1 MEVNPEISS
10 SFNDIKS
17 IIRAQGQEVCRD
29 VINRTYITSRLDRRP
44 TGFIITSPIARA
56 GRRTLRGFQNNNRLN
71 GYALYAIDGK
81 LMDLEIVCSRRD
93 HTVGQFLVES
103 VIARAR
109 EEEVSAIQLYCLPM
123 VGLRRW
129 YERLGFRYVNDIV
142 DPTTGENKVCRM
154 QMNL

>member
-1 MEVNPEISS
+1 VLVKKKCES
-10 SFNDIKS
+10 DH
-17 IIRAQGQEVCRD
+17 
-29 VINRTYITSRLDRRP
+29 RP

-93 HTVGQFLVES
+93 HSVGQFLVES

-109 EEEVSAIQLYCLPM
+109 EEEVSTHTLC
-123 VGLRRW
+123 
-129 YERLGFRYVNDIV
+129 
-142 DPTTGENKVCRM
+142 
-154 QMNL
+154 

>member
-1 MEVNPEISS
+1 
-10 SFNDIKS
+10 
-17 IIRAQGQEVCRD
+17 
-29 VINRTYITSRLDRRP
+29 
-44 TGFIITSPIARA
+44 
-56 GRRTLRGFQNNNRLN
+56 LRGFQNNNRLN